1 MSSRGVGAAAVGL
14 DLLFMSVNFSALTLF
29 STLSNYF
36 RTSLSMT
43 SNELLWAAAVY
54 SVGIFAAFFIGH
66 SEFFESHPRT
76 TVLLAA
82 VLAAIPQFLIPVVRS
97 PYAVVGLRFLQGL
110 VMMAVPIF
118 SAQVGKLYA
127 HARPLA
133 LGIILSGI
141 FIGGFIGANLGGSL
155 AVAYGWRA
163 TYVIFGISMIVAA
176 LIWIGLTPGATLPS
190 SGGTKHAVVK
200 TESKARGVWRRK
212 FTIVWGF
219 TLFPS
224 IWIIFTLAP
233 LISFIVRPFGR
244 SVATLS
250 SEVLE
255 ASYVL
260 WSIVIGAIA
269 YAVSRRGGSNPR
281 QLFRAFALVQV
292 ACFIVTLIGALS
304 EYVATV
310 FSNAWL
316 ILSSLFI
323 IAVIQG
329 TGPTFWSIPSTAYPR
344 EEATRAGYALGLI
357 SNSAAMIGPLTSLMI
372 ASAPADMWLLV
383 SALAVAGFVLTTIS
397 LKLRL
402 PVEEVSNHT

>member
-1 MSSRGVGAAAVGL
+1 
-14 DLLFMSVNFSALTLF
+14 MSVNFSALTLF

-36 RTSLSMT
+36 RTSLGMT
-43 SNELLWAAAVY
+43 GNELLWAAAVY

-66 SEFFESHPRT
+66 SEFFETHPRT

-82 VLAAIPQFLIPVVRS
+82 VLAAIPQFLIPIVRS

-163 TYVIFGISMIVAA
+163 AYMIFGVSMIIVA
-176 LIWIGLTPGATLPS
+176 LIWIGLTPKAALPTGGA
-190 SGGTKHAVVK
+190 KHEGVK
-200 TESKARGVWRRK
+200 GKREVKGVWRRK
-212 FTIVWGF
+212 FTIIWGF
-219 TLFPS
+219 TFFPS

-233 LISFIVRPFGR
+233 LISFIVRPFGKN
-244 SVATLS
+244 VAALS

-260 WSIVIGAIA
+260 WSIVIGGIA
-269 YAVSRRGGSNPR
+269 YAVSRRGGGNPR
-281 QLFRAFALVQV
+281 QLFRAFALVQA
-292 ACFIVTLIGALS
+292 ACFIVTLVGALS
-304 EYVATV
+304 EYAATV
-310 FSNAWL
+310 LSNVAF
-316 ILSSLFI
+316 IIASLFI

-329 TGPTFWSIPSTAYPR
+329 TGPTFWSIPGTAYPR
-344 EEATRAGYALGLI
+344 EEVTRAGYALGLI

-383 SALAVAGFVLTTIS
+383 SALAVAGFILTTVS
-397 LKLRL
+397 LKLKL
-402 PVEEVSNHT
+402 PVEEVGEGRSSS